1 MGALCRRCLYFK
13 TAPDVPADKISLLR
27 SAFDAMFSYA
37 FFLNEIEKRKLE
49 F

>member
-1 MGALCRRCLYFK
+1 
-13 TAPDVPADKISLLR
+13 LLR

-37 FFLNEIEKRKLE
+37 FFLNKIEKRKLE